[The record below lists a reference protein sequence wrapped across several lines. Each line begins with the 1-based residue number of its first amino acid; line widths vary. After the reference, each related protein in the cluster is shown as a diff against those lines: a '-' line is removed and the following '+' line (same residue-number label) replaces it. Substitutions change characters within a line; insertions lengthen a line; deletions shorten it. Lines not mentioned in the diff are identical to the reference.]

1 VAHLTTVKVRRIEQD
16 DIDAVYGLWC
26 QYGNEFMGPALSF
39 DRWGPGVAVPVDEA
53 MPTEH
58 IPPEPSIAV
67 RQHLRQT
74 VDHPASACFVAEHD
88 GAVAGFAT
96 AHWYSHPTLV
106 GRTGAIEEL
115 YVVPDL
121 RRQGV
126 GSQLVDHVLGY
137 LRDMQATAFRAESQ
151 RGDKRAMAFFRAL
164 GWATEVTVFSLYD

>member
-1 VAHLTTVKVRRIEQD
+1 MAGLETVKVRRIGQAD
-16 DIDAVYGLWC
+16 VDAVYGLWC

-67 RQHLRQT
+67 RRHLELT
-74 VDHPASACFVAEHD
+74 VDHPESACFVADRD
-88 GAVAGFAT
+88 GDLVGFAT
-96 AHWYSHPTLV
+96 ARWQAHPTLV

-115 YVVPDL
+115 YVQPAG

-126 GSQLVDHVLGY
+126 GSQLVLYVLDY
-137 LRDMQATAFRAESQ
+137 LRAMQATSFRAEADA
-151 RGDKRAMAFFRAL
+151 GDKRAVAFFRAL
-164 GWATEVTVFSLYD
+164 GWTAELTVFSLYD